1 MSITVLE
8 QRALSCSIQVSV
20 DFWCPGAPAR
30 RRRGREVVPLRRHC
44 APQPGQSA
52 FARRSKAR
60 CARMRAFFIPHLRV
74 SSSRSTLLIWPFAAS
89 SSFKLAK
96 TRSPERRQ
104 SVLID
109 SSTSRR
115 RSSSSRSSS
124 PTPSRHPGP
133 CCSAPFPSATTA
145 SGWLLLLLLPLL
157 LLMLLAAA
165 AAVAAAGPSL
175 YFSCFQCLV
184 HTSAKALWGSDQ
196 SPSHE
201 KRPRSRKQSP
211 KPVFDQDR
219 LPISNSRPS
228 CHPAGILILWMGL
241 KGGQGG

>member
-1 MSITVLE
+1 MSITILE

-145 SGWLLLLLLPLL
+145 SGWLLLLLLLL

-165 AAVAAAGPSL
+165 AAAAAAGPSL
-175 YFSCFQCLV
+175 YFSCFQCLLHLRESTGDLTKV
-184 HTSAKALWGSDQ
+184 QVTRKGQ
-196 SPSHE
+196 KIQ
-201 KRPRSRKQSP
+201 KRVSQTRFRS
-211 KPVFDQDR
+211 
-219 LPISNSRPS
+219 
-228 CHPAGILILWMGL
+228 G
-241 KGGQGG
+241 